1 VTTSLGAFD
10 TDPRWQ
16 PVVPRNYAVGPGYFT
31 VNLRLSR
38 VFGFGASTGKGGGST
53 GGTGTVRAP
62 LSDTLTAKRYN
73 LTLSVT
79 ARNLLNRTNPATPIG
94 TLTSP
99 LFGRATSL
107 ADTYKPAPGAGNRRL
122 EVQLRLKF

>member
-10 TDPRWQ
+10 TDPRWE
-16 PVVPRNYAVGPGYFT
+16 VIIPRNYAVGPGYFT

-38 VFGFGASTGKGGGST
+38 VFGLGASTSKGSASGGG
-53 GGTGTVRAP
+53 GGVVRAP
-62 LSDTLTAKRYN
+62 LSDTLSDKRYN
-73 LTLSVT
+73 VTLSVT

-94 TLTSP
+94 SLTSP
-99 LFGRATSL
+99 LFGRASIL
-107 ADTYKPAPGAGNRRL
+107 ADAYKPAPGAGNRRV